1 MVSSIP
7 GALGT
12 QKDKREECVRQGTR
26 PGQGPDWLRKPWS
39 SKVIVCLRAERV
51 NGTPDRSLAMAS
63 TRAQV
68 IGKPGGQGLSCLQG

>member
-1 MVSSIP
+1 MVSSTP

-26 PGQGPDWLRKPWS
+26 PGQVPDWLRKPWS
-39 SKVIVCLRAERV
+39 SKVIVCLHAGRE
-51 NGTPDRSLAMAS
+51 NGTPDGSLAMAG

-68 IGKPGGQGLSCLQG
+68 LGKSGGQGLSCLQG